1 MSLSTFFSIESPFV
15 MMNASSPSHTL
26 EALTKAVTLV
36 HAKGAT
42 QQFSLAESPLNKA
55 QLLVVS
61 TVAGQSEPLA
71 CIEGELPAGFT
82 VDAYA
87 SRGGD
92 LLVLHTP
99 NNLAY
104 FLFPGA
110 IVQHPSFKLSV
121 SGETL
126 LSADKLTCPP
136 VVPTKKQ
143 TITKQAMILGAGL
156 GSRIQPLTESYV
168 GFAKPALPFVGESS
182 VIGQLVEHLANQ
194 GIERLFVNTFFERDS
209 VVKAL
214 QTACKASGAIE
225 FFEIKEDRPTGTA
238 GGVLHILNHL
248 QEFSSFNVNE
258 PLLVLQ
264 GDAVTNADHSAMLAF
279 HQQSGASV
287 TIGAQKVS
295 DEDVSKFGIIATTTD
310 ATQADLSGAIS
321 WFLEKPSLAEA
332 GSYRLA
338 STGFYAIAPSLYPR
352 LQAWYAEKLAKE
364 QAEASTKG
372 LPTPADCKEFDF
384 AVDVFGSCLAESQ
397 PLQAFQIEQ
406 FWCDIGNPA
415 QYLQTLQLAYE
426 GVLGFTLPQ
435 PLHQWYTPEGV
446 VFWPETA
453 EANTANGFTALR
465 GGVVVCK
472 KTA

>member
-1 MSLSTFFSIESPFV
+1 MKH
-15 MMNASSPSHTL
+15 NATPSATIPTL
-26 EALTKAVTLV
+26 DALMKAVTLV
-36 HAKGAT
+36 HAKGAP
-42 QQFSLAESPLNKA
+42 QQFSLVASPLKA
-55 QLLVVS
+55 NQLVVIS
-61 TVAGQSEPLA
+61 DSSGTPEPLA
-71 CIEGELPAGFT
+71 SIEGELPTGFT
-82 VDAYA
+82 IEAYA

-110 IVQHPSFKLSV
+110 IVQHPCFKLSV

-126 LSADKLTCPP
+126 LSAQQLACPA

-156 GSRIQPLTESYV
+156 GSRIQPLTETYV

-194 GIERLFVNTFFERDS
+194 GIERLFVNTFFERNS
-209 VVKAL
+209 VVNAL
-214 QTACKASGAIE
+214 ETACKAAGSIE

-248 QEFSSFNVNE
+248 QAFSAFNVDE

-264 GDAVTNADHSAMLAF
+264 GDAVTNADHAAMLAF
-279 HQQSGASV
+279 HQQSGAAV

-295 DEDVSKFGIIATTTD
+295 DEDVSKFGIIATTAD
-310 ATQADLSGAIS
+310 AALTNLSGSITR
-321 WFLEKPSLAEA
+321 FLEKPSLQEA

-338 STGFYAIAPSLYPR
+338 STGFYAISPSLYPR

-364 QAEASTKG
+364 QLAATAQG
-372 LPTPADCKEFDF
+372 LPMPADCKEFDF
-384 AVDVFGSCLAESQ
+384 AVDVFGSCLAEQQ

-426 GVLGFTLPQ
+426 GVLGFVLPQ
-435 PLHQWYTPEGV
+435 PLNQWYWPEGV
-446 VFWPETA
+446 VFWPKTA
-453 EANTANGFTALR
+453 EANQANGFTALR
-465 GGVVVCK
+465 GGVVVCQK
-472 KTA
+472 VAS

>member
-1 MSLSTFFSIESPFV
+1 
-15 MMNASSPSHTL
+15 MMNATTTNPL
-26 EALTKAVTLV
+26 EALANAVTLV
-36 HAKGAT
+36 HAKGAP
-42 QQFSLAESPLNKA
+42 QQFSLAESPLKA
-55 QLLVVS
+55 NQLLVIS
-61 TVAGQSEPLA
+61 DASGQPEPLA
-71 CIEGELPAGFT
+71 CIEGDLPTGFT
-82 VDAYA
+82 IDAYA

-110 IVQHPSFKLSV
+110 IVQHPSFKISV

-126 LSADKLTCPP
+126 LPADKLVCPP
-136 VVPTKKQ
+136 VVPTQKQ

-156 GSRIQPLTESYV
+156 GSRIQPLTETYV
-168 GFAKPALPFVGESS
+168 GFAKPALPFVGNSS

-209 VVKAL
+209 VVAAL
-214 QTACKASGAIE
+214 QTACKASGTIE

-248 QEFSSFNVNE
+248 QTFSSFNVEE

-264 GDAVTNADHSAMLAF
+264 GDAVTNADHSALLAF
-279 HQQSGASV
+279 HQQSGAAV

-310 ATQADLSGAIS
+310 ATQADLSGTITR
-321 WFLEKPSLAEA
+321 FLEKPSLKEA

-338 STGFYAIAPSLYPR
+338 STGFYAIAPALYPR

-364 QAEASTKG
+364 QAVATSQG

-384 AVDVFGSCLAESQ
+384 AVDVFAACLAEQQ

-426 GVLGFTLPQ
+426 GVLGFTLPE
-435 PLHQWYTPEGV
+435 PLSQWYESDGV
-446 VFWPETA
+446 IFWPETA

-472 KTA
+472 KQ